1 MAQGNLG
8 YRGRRKRFIMGVA
21 GLVLGVGLLVFS
33 GMKSTY
39 SWIFLLVLFWLA
51 GLGIFQAREKT

>member
-1 MAQGNLG
+1 
-8 YRGRRKRFIMGVA
+8 MGVA

-33 GMKSTY
+33 GMKSAY

-51 GLGIFQAREKT
+51 GLGIFQTRERT

>member
-8 YRGRRKRFIMGVA
+8 YRERRKRFIMGMA

-33 GMKSTY
+33 GTKSAY
-39 SWIFLLVLFWLA
+39 SWIFLFVLFWLA

>member
-8 YRGRRKRFIMGVA
+8 YRERRKRFIMGVA

>member
-8 YRGRRKRFIMGVA
+8 YRERRKRFIMGAV
-21 GLVLGVGLLVFS
+21 GLVLGIGLLAFS
-33 GMKSTY
+33 EMKSAY
-39 SWIFLLVLFWLA
+39 SWTFLFVLWVA

>member
-8 YRGRRKRFIMGVA
+8 YRERRKRFIMGVA

-33 GMKSTY
+33 GMTSAY

>member
-33 GMKSTY
+33 GMKSAY